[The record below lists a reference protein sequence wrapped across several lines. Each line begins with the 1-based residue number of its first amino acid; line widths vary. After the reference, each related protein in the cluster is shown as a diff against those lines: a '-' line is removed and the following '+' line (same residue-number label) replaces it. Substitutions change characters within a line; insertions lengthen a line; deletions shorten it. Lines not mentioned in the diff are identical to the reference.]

1 MTLLDELLQAD
12 GNRIV
17 TFDGQRSWTLAQ
29 LRQSAGLLARQLA
42 TLPAQRWA
50 ICTGDSYH
58 FCQALLACAMAG
70 RAVVLPGHQRLAG
83 LQELLDQDAFDG
95 LLCDEPLPLPC
106 PVLPIDA
113 VTAGEPLPAT
123 EAIATLAP
131 EITLYTSGST
141 GQPKGITK
149 PWPLIEAEVRTQLAL
164 WHEHLGGARLFSCV
178 SHQHIYGLLFRI
190 LLPLALGIPFARRQT
205 DYPEQLADQTE
216 PWALVSSP
224 AFLSRLDPALDTRGC
239 RLVFS
244 SGGPLAYQDARQCA
258 ALLGPLPVEIYGS
271 SETGGIGWRQS
282 HAPDCPWTPFAGV
295 TVSCDEEQTLLLRS
309 PFMDEAEP
317 WVGSD
322 RIALCDDGDKDA
334 AGRFHLLGR
343 RDRIVKLEE
352 KRISLDDVEQRIKAL
367 EGVLD
372 AAILPLEQGGRQVLG
387 AALVLS
393 QQGMQSFTRLG
404 HGAFLQQLRRQLRP
418 WLEPVALPRSIRL
431 FQALPLTGAGKRDGV
446 ALRQAFD
453 QTPLQPQQ
461 PGAFT

>member
-1 MTLLDELLQAD
+1 MTLLDALLQAD

-17 TFDGQRSWTLAQ
+17 AFDGQQTWKLAQ
-29 LRQSAGLLARQLA
+29 LRQRAETLARQLA

-83 LQELLDQDAFDG
+83 LQELLDQRAFDG
-95 LLCDEPLPLPC
+95 LLCDEQLPLPC
-106 PVLPIDA
+106 AVLRIDA
-113 VTAGEPLPAT
+113 DETGKALPA
-123 EAIATLAP
+123 INPLATLAP

-149 PWPLIEAEVRTQLAL
+149 RWPLIEAEVRTQLPL
-164 WHEHLGGARLFSCV
+164 WHEQLGGVRLFSCV

-224 AFLSRLDPALDTRGC
+224 AFLSRLDPALDTSGC

-244 SGGPLAYQDARQCA
+244 SGGPLAYEDARQCA

-322 RIALCDDGDKDA
+322 RIAQCDDGDKGT

-343 RDRIVKLEE
+343 RDRIVKIEE
-352 KRISLDDVEQRIKAL
+352 KRISLDDVELRIKAL

-372 AAILPLEQGGRQVLG
+372 AAVLPLEQGGRQVLG

-393 QQGMQSFTRLG
+393 QEGMQSFTHLG

-461 PGAFT
+461 PGAPT

>member
-12 GNRIV
+12 GNRVV
-17 TFDGQRSWTLAQ
+17 TFDDQRAWTLAQ
-29 LRQSAGLLARQLA
+29 LRQSAWRLARQLTA
-42 TLPAQRWA
+42 MPAQRWA

-58 FCQALLACAMAG
+58 FCQSLLACAMAG
-70 RAVVLPGHQRLAG
+70 RALVLPGHQRLAG
-83 LQELLDQDAFDG
+83 LQELLAQDAFDG

-106 PVLPIDA
+106 TVLRIDA
-113 VTAGEPLPAT
+113 IAACEPLPAT

-149 PWPLIEAEVRTQLAL
+149 PWSLLEAEVRTQLTL
-164 WHEHLGGARLFSCV
+164 WHQHLEGARLFSSV

-190 LLPLALGIPFARRQT
+190 LLPLALGIPFARSQT
-205 DYPEQLADQTE
+205 DYPEQLANQKE
-216 PWALVSSP
+216 PWGLVSSP
-224 AFLSRLDPALDTRGC
+224 AFLSRLDPALAGSGC
-239 RLVFS
+239 QLIFS
-244 SGGPLAYQDARQCA
+244 SGGPLAYEDARQCA
-258 ALLGPLPVEIYGS
+258 ALLGSLPVEIYGS

-282 HAPDCPWTPFAGV
+282 AAPDIPWTPFAGV

-309 PFMDEAEP
+309 PFMDEPEP

-322 RIALCDDGDKDA
+322 RITLCDDGDKGA

-343 RDRIVKLEE
+343 RDRIVKIEE
-352 KRISLDDVEQRIKAL
+352 KRISLDDVELRIKAL
-367 EGVLD
+367 EGILD

-387 AALVLS
+387 VALVLS

-431 FQALPLTGAGKRDGV
+431 FPALPLTGAGKRDGV

-453 QTPLQPQQ
+453 QTPLQQ
-461 PGAFT
+461 PGVPT

>member
-12 GNRIV
+12 DNRIV
-17 TFDGQRSWTLAQ
+17 TFDGQREWTLAQ
-29 LRQSAGLLARQLA
+29 LRQNAGRLARQLA
-42 TLPAQRWA
+42 VMPAQRWA
-50 ICTGDSYH
+50 ICTGDSYL

-83 LQELLDQDAFDG
+83 LQELLDQSAFDA
-95 LLCDEPLPLPC
+95 LLCDEPLPLSC
-106 PVLPIDA
+106 AVLRIDA
-113 VTAGEPLPAT
+113 VTACEPLPVT
-123 EAIATLAP
+123 EAMATLAP

-141 GQPKGITK
+141 GQPKGICK
-149 PWPLIEAEVRTQLAL
+149 PWPLFEAEVRTQIAL
-164 WHEHLGGARLFSCV
+164 WHPHLEGARLFSSV

-190 LLPLALGIPFARRQT
+190 LLPLALGMPFARSQT
-205 DYPEQLADQTE
+205 DYPEQLSGQNE

-224 AFLSRLDPALDTRGC
+224 AFLSRLDPALACNGC
-239 RLVFS
+239 RLLFS
-244 SGGPLAYQDARQCA
+244 SGGPLAYEDAHHCA
-258 ALLGPLPVEIYGS
+258 ALLGSLPVEIYGS

-282 HAPDCPWTPFAGV
+282 AAPDIPWTPFAGV

-309 PFMDEAEP
+309 PFMDEPEP

-322 RIALCDDGDKDA
+322 RIALCDGGDKGA

-343 RDRIVKLEE
+343 RDRIIKLEE
-352 KRISLDDVEQRIKAL
+352 KRISLDDVELRIKAL

-372 AAILPLEQGGRQVLG
+372 AAVLPLEQGERQVLG

-393 QQGMQSFTRLG
+393 QQGMKSFTHLG

-431 FQALPLTGAGKRDGV
+431 FPALPLTGAGKRDGV

-453 QTPLQPQQ
+453 QTPMQQ
-461 PGAFT
+461 PGVPT

>member
-1 MTLLDELLQAD
+1 MTLLDELLLAD
-12 GNRIV
+12 GNRVV
-17 TFDGQRSWTLAQ
+17 TFHGQREWTLAQ
-29 LRQSAGLLARQLA
+29 LRQGAGLLARQLA
-42 TLPAQRWA
+42 GLPAQRWA

-58 FCQALLACAMAG
+58 FCQGLLACAMAG

-83 LQELLDQDAFDG
+83 LQELLDQEAFDA

-106 PVLPIDA
+106 TVLPID
-113 VTAGEPLPAT
+113 TATADEAWPAIDP
-123 EAIATLAP
+123 IATLAP
-131 EITLYTSGST
+131 ELTLYTSGST
-141 GQPKGITK
+141 GQPKGIAK
-149 PWPLIEAEVRTQLAL
+149 PWPQIETEVRTQAAL
-164 WHEHLGGARLFSCV
+164 WHQQLEGSRLFSSV

-190 LLPLALGIPFARRQT
+190 LLPLALGIPFARNQT
-205 DYPEQLADQTE
+205 DYPEQLADHTA

-224 AFLSRLDPALDTRGC
+224 AFLSRLDPALASHGC

-244 SGGPLAYQDARQCA
+244 SGGPLAYEDARQCA

-282 HAPDCPWTPFAGV
+282 NTPACPWNPFAGV

-322 RIALCDDGDKDA
+322 RIALYHADT

-343 RDRIVKLEE
+343 CDRIVKIEE
-352 KRISLDDVEQRIKAL
+352 KRISLDDVELRIRTL
-367 EGVLD
+367 EEVLD
-372 AAILPLEQGGRQVLG
+372 AAVLPLELGGRQVLG
-387 AALVLS
+387 VALVLN
-393 QQGMQSFTRLG
+393 QHGMHSFTRLG
-404 HGAFLQQLRRQLRP
+404 HGTFLQQLRRQLRP
-418 WLEPVALPRSIRL
+418 WLEPVALPRSLRL

-453 QTPLQPQQ
+453 QTPLQP
-461 PGAFT
+461 PGVPT